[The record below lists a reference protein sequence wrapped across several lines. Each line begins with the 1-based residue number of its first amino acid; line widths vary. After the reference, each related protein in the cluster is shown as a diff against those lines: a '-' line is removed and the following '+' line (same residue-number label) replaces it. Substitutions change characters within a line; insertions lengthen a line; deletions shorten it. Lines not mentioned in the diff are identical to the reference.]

1 MAETLKAL
9 HQAEAPW
16 DGEASPFG
24 GDWRRVMMWLF
35 VAGDALLFAGF
46 LTCYGFARIASPTWP
61 DAAKVFHLGLVTFMT
76 LVLITSGATMASA
89 VQAARAQLWKT
100 VVRFLI
106 LTIIG
111 GAIFLGL
118 QIYEWSQ
125 LIHEGAG
132 LTQNPWGVPA
142 FSASFF
148 IITGFHGFHVLS
160 GLVLLAI
167 TAVRAS
173 RGISRSEG
181 LELAGIYWAFVDLV
195 WVFIFP
201 LFYLI

>member
-1 MAETLKAL
+1 
-9 HQAEAPW
+9 
-16 DGEASPFG
+16 
-24 GDWRRVMMWLF
+24 
-35 VAGDALLFAGF
+35 
-46 LTCYGFARIASPTWP
+46 
-61 DAAKVFHLGLVTFMT
+61 MT